1 MLLVRYGVL
10 DAYHDIPLTTDE
22 LLNDDYTLMVH
33 DEELNVDFYAYKE
46 DPRVSIGVDTY
57 GNIAGVRVS
66 VCGSC
71 LNFVDLSNLNEY
83 CFGRCILVQISK
95 TRHFKKSYVVRSWG

>member
-71 LNFVDLSNLNEY
+71 LNFVDLSKLNKY
-83 CFGRCILVQISK
+83 CFSRCILVQISE
-95 TRHFKKSYVVRSWG
+95 TGHFKKIYVVKSRG